1 MMRIGKNESP
11 LATQRNQLVG
21 YLRDGAESKKAA
33 RWQCRVLKELHA
45 VSAEAHAL
53 TLVERANSS
62 IIASRI
68 ANFWTFPVTV
78 DGKLSTNRM

>member
-1 MMRIGKNESP
+1 MRVGKDESP

-21 YLRDGAESKKAA
+21 YLRDDVESEKDA
-33 RWQCRVLKELHA
+33 RRQRRVFEGLHA
-45 VSAEAHAL
+45 VFAQAHAP
-53 TLVERANSS
+53 TFGAQANSS

-68 ANFWTFPVTV
+68 ANFWTLPVTV